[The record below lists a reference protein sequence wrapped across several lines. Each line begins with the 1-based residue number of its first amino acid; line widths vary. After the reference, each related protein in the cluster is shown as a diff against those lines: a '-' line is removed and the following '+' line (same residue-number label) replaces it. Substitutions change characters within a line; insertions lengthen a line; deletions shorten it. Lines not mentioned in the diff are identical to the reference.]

1 MSSLAVVTTFPP
13 NRWTAYARRMLQSHI
28 DFWPDD
34 VMIHAY
40 HEGNRPNL
48 DHEKIKYINIEEA
61 NPELVKFKQRHKL
74 PTAKL
79 QR

>member
-48 DHEKIKYINIEEA
+48 DHEKINYPDFCEKKYLPIFNIWENSNYLEI
-61 NPELVKFKQRHKL
+61 LVI
-74 PTAKL
+74 
-79 QR
+79 